1 MALSDEARF
10 ARQRL
15 VPEVGDTGQARLCAA
30 TFDLGELGP
39 EAAAIAQ
46 LYLERAGLTEA
57 EGAALPSGAD
67 QSPAEATPSGA
78 RFAVRTI
85 RAALEDA

>member
-15 VPEVGDTGQARLCAA
+15 VPEVGDAGQARLSAA
-30 TFDLGELGP
+30 TFDVSELGP
-39 EAAAIAQ
+39 QAALVART
-46 LYLERAGLTEA
+46 YLLRAGLGEA
-57 EGAALPSGAD
+57 AGSAPEGASE
-67 QSPAEATPSGA
+67 SPAEAALSGA

-85 RAALEDA
+85 AAALKGP

>member
-15 VPEVGDTGQARLCAA
+15 VPEVGEAGQARLCAA
-30 TFDLGELGP
+30 TFDLSELGP
-39 EAAAIAQ
+39 EAAAVAR
-46 LYLERAGLTEA
+46 LYLERAGLSDASTGAPKGASEA
-57 EGAALPSGAD
+57 
-67 QSPAEATPSGA
+67 PAEATLSGA

-85 RAALEDA
+85 HDALESE

>member
-15 VPEVGDTGQARLCAA
+15 VPGVGDEGQARLSAA
-30 TFDLGELGP
+30 TFSLEPLGP
-39 EAAAIAQ
+39 EAATVARI
-46 LYLERAGLTEA
+46 YLERAGLRQA
-57 EGAALPSGAD
+57 EGAPGGPSEDPVAAAL
-67 QSPAEATPSGA
+67 TGA

-85 RAALEDA
+85 HAALESP